1 MPLTHCMVE
10 NCLLNNNKHFMF
22 HLVECEIQHKKRR
35 HASGDIYLTGML
47 DVFLRLRKLLSLC
60 VCPFFPRFANR
71 QPRQHCKFTYNNA
84 HTLIQPLNS
93 SQLFAYLISHLLF
106 SVFYFYSH
114 FMHEIRLVFLFAQ
127 WWFFLP
133 SSRLFCV
140 LSGYKEQ
147 FPI

>member
-1 MPLTHCMVE
+1 MRAEIFISLGCWM
-10 NCLLNNNKHFMF
+10 CFYD
-22 HLVECEIQHKKRR
+22 CE
-35 HASGDIYLTGML
+35 S
-47 DVFLRLRKLLSLC
+47 FSLC
-60 VCPFFPRFANR
+60 FCPRFANR

-127 WWFFLP
+127 
-133 SSRLFCV
+133 
-140 LSGYKEQ
+140 
-147 FPI
+147 